1 MNERGYTRQDPAV
14 SSTTIG
20 TGLPNFHVTLERR
33 AISSVHPAALFSLS
47 NIGPRVHRRPWEL
60 AGLKTA
66 ELPSEASE
74 RGSGLAIQIGHRS
87 RRQKRIYRHQF
98 FSDSIGQDEY
108 RFIDAFVSSLSQ
120 TRLAAQV
127 MTKFAETYE
136 KRVSLH
142 SGPFNVPECLPTDEE
157 VSDMLS
163 YTDFIGRALQ
173 QLRYIIIAPVR
184 VMACSGLWYSL
195 PRDRLRS
202 STCTETA

>member
-1 MNERGYTRQDPAV
+1 MP
-14 SSTTIG
+14 STTIG
-20 TGLPNFHVTLERR
+20 TGLPNFHVTLEPR

-47 NIGPRVHRRPWEL
+47 NNEPRVHRRPWEL

-66 ELPSEASE
+66 GLPSEARK
-74 RGSGLAIQIGHRS
+74 RGFGLAIQIGHRS
-87 RRQKRIYRHQF
+87 RRQKRIYRHKF

-108 RFIDAFVSSLSQ
+108 RFVDAFVSSLSQ

-127 MTKFAETYE
+127 ITKFAETYE
-136 KRVSLH
+136 KRVSLQP
-142 SGPFNVPECLPTDEE
+142 GPFKVPECLPTDEE

-163 YTDFIGRALQ
+163 CADLIGRALH
-173 QLRYIIIAPVR
+173 QLRYILIAPVR

-195 PRDRLRS
+195 PTGRLWF